1 MGEEL
6 TLFRAE
12 FNGSLRIESRKER
25 ITGDSGAILL
35 REVMERLGLE
45 QWLQDRLVDPRSPL
59 TITHPQIELINT
71 AVLLF
76 AQGWRDQDDADLLRD
91 DPVFRLAVSTRR
103 GVTPLEM
110 RPREEGKPLSHNP
123 EVPDGLASQ
132 PTLSRLM
139 RVLATDENREV
150 LRGSLVTAA
159 ARRVKAMRGNHRLRY
174 LTLDVDSLPIVVH
187 GHQPG
192 SAHNGYYHARVYH
205 PLVATAAELGELL
218 DVRLRPGNAH
228 TAEGALEFILPLLER
243 VERELCQVASVRID
257 AGFPE
262 DKLLSALEARR
273 TPYVARVRNNAVLDR
288 LAEPY
293 LRRPVGR
300 PPAEPRTWIYEMWY
314 QAEPWSRARR
324 VVLVVQERPGEL
336 FLHHF
341 FLITSWPADQMDGM
355 SLLEL
360 YRERGTAE
368 GHLGELVNVLDPAL
382 SSTPRPKEHY
392 RGKEPERRFPSADSF
407 TINEVLLLL
416 HALAYNVAHA
426 ARVLTEEA
434 TGEGWSLQR
443 FRERVLRTAA
453 RILIHGRRAILILG
467 HISGA
472 YWPAILP
479 KLRTLRFAELK

>member
-12 FNGSLRIESRKER
+12 FNGSLRVESRQER

-35 REVMERLGLE
+35 REVMERLGVR
-45 QWLQDRLVDPRSPL
+45 QWLQDRLVDPRNPL
-59 TITHPQIELINT
+59 LITHPQIELVNT
-71 AVLLF
+71 VVLLF
-76 AQGWRDQDDADLLRD
+76 AQGWRDQDDADLMRR
-91 DPVFRLAVSTRR
+91 DPVFRLAVSERR
-103 GVTPLEM
+103 GVAPLEM
-110 RPREEGKPLSHNP
+110 RPREEDKLPSRNP
-123 EVPDGLASQ
+123 PVPDGLPSQ
-132 PTLSRLM
+132 PTLSRLL
-139 RVLATDENREV
+139 RVLAGDENREV
-150 LRGSLVTAA
+150 LRAGLVTSA
-159 ARRVKAMRGNHRLRY
+159 ARRVKAMRGGHRLRY
-174 LTLDVDSLPIVVH
+174 LTVDVDSLPIVVH

-192 SAHNGYYHARVYH
+192 SAHNGYFHARVYH

-228 TAEGALEFILPLLER
+228 TAEGALEFIVPLLER
-243 VERELCQVASVRID
+243 VERELCQVASVRMD

-262 DKLLSALEARR
+262 EQLLAALEARG
-273 TPYVARVRNNAVLDR
+273 TPYVARVKNNAVLDR
-288 LAEPY
+288 LAAPC

-300 PPAEPRTWIYEMWY
+300 PPTQPRTWIYETRY
-314 QAEPWSRARR
+314 RAEPWSRARR

-341 FLITSWPADQMDGM
+341 FLITSWSAEEMDGK
-355 SLLEL
+355 SLLAL

-368 GHLGELVNVLDPAL
+368 GHFGELVNVLDPAL

-392 RGKEPERRFPSADSF
+392 RGKEPEQRFPSADSF
-407 TINEVLLLL
+407 AINEVLLLL

-426 ARVLTEEA
+426 ARVLIEEA

-467 HISGA
+467 HISGV
-472 YWPAILP
+472 YWPAILR
-479 KLRTLRFAELK
+479 KLATLRFAELK